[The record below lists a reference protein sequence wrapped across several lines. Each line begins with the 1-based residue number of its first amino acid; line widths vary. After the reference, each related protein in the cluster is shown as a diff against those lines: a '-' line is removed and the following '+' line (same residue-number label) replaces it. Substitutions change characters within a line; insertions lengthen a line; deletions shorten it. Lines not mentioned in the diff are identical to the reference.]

1 MRERL
6 QQAIEIYEKTP
17 LANVSG
23 QVVEI
28 DPEARKALNFIETVI
43 QLHTHLF
50 TRCLQPMKLSVIRI
64 FPL

>member
-17 LANVSG
+17 LGTVFWHNIPESSSSFLANVSG

-28 DPEARKALNFIETVI
+28 DPEARRALNFIETG
-43 QLHTHLF
+43 
-50 TRCLQPMKLSVIRI
+50 
-64 FPL
+64 